1 MAFEP
6 SEGLYA
12 GLSFVSTADLNSAK
26 SDESKFKELYFV
38 ALENLK
44 SNKVLDAAGNATKN
58 GMIKIIDLDTSSKKP
73 QDIYGDLAAS
83 ISAVLG
89 TRSKLRKDKVPSK
102 VYLTGNKWHPDV
114 EPFKVNAFGM
124 ADYNSS
130 DVILKLNGNDFVGIS
145 LKKKPKVNAASPTL
159 INNAFSA
166 YIDGPK
172 FKATR
177 DKLNDHRIKFFAGV
191 IKEACGPG
199 GPLER
204 FAVADGS
211 KSISSLNPNNIA
223 DAKTLWNI
231 KVIRN
236 KGGGKT
242 QKIPLINLKSES
254 ELADKN
260 GLIKKT
266 GSEPSQVS
274 FRDFVNKKL
283 QSTGGKLNP
292 LYQGFLNIMNQD
304 DVKDNLGDI
313 LLTRVLKLG
322 LMETFTLDFWDKY
335 EFGFYLT
342 EGVGTVDKNLSPNV
356 GSANVLDVHSIMIA
370 MANLSKEET
379 KMVLDKQKT
388 LSKNAAKVFFT
399 LSKGKTPILEIELR
413 YKGDF
418 AAFPQFFAGITPE
431 FKKMIKEGDT
441 GI

>member
-12 GLSFVSTADLNSAK
+12 GLSFVSTAELNAAK
-26 SDESKFKELYFV
+26 SDAEKFKELYFT
-38 ALENLK
+38 ALNNLK
-44 SNKVLDAAGNATKN
+44 SDKVLDAAGNATKN

-114 EPFKVNAFGM
+114 EPFKVKAFGM
-124 ADYNSS
+124 TDYNSS

-145 LKKKPKVNAASPTL
+145 LKKKPKANSASPTL

-166 YIDGPK
+166 YIEGPK
-172 FKATR
+172 FASTR
-177 DKLNDHRIKFFAGV
+177 AKLNDHRIKFFAGV
-191 IKEACGPG
+191 IKEACSPG

-204 FAVADGS
+204 FAVAGKKEIS
-211 KSISSLNPNNIA
+211 KLNPNNIQ
-223 DAKTLWNI
+223 DAKQLWDI
-231 KVIRN
+231 KVIRS

-254 ELADKN
+254 ELADRN
-260 GLIKKT
+260 GLIKQS
-266 GSEPSQVS
+266 GAEPSQIS

-283 QSTGGKLNP
+283 QSAGKLNP
-292 LYQGFLNIMNQD
+292 LYQGFLDIMNQK
-304 DVKDNLGDI
+304 DVKETLANV
-313 LLTRVLKLG
+313 LLTRVLKTG
-322 LMETFTLDFWDKY
+322 LMDTLTTWDKY

-342 EGVGTVDKNLSPNV
+342 EGVGTVNKNLSPNV

-431 FKKMIKEGDT
+431 FKKMIKDGDT

>member
-12 GLSFVSTADLNSAK
+12 GLSFVPTADLNAAK
-26 SDESKFKELYFV
+26 NDTDKFKQLYFV

-44 SNKVLDAAGNATKN
+44 SDKVLDAAGNATKN
-58 GMIKIIDLDTSSKKP
+58 GMIKIIDLDTSSKSP

-89 TRSKLRKDKVPSK
+89 TRQKLKKDKIPSK

-114 EPFKVNAFGM
+114 EPFKVKAFGM
-124 ADYNSS
+124 SDYNSS

-145 LKKKPKVNAASPTL
+145 LKKKPKANSASPTL

-166 YIDGPK
+166 YIEGPQ
-172 FKATR
+172 FKTTR

-191 IKEACGPG
+191 IKEACGPA

-204 FAVADGS
+204 FALSGN
-211 KSISSLNPNNIA
+211 KNISSLNPNNKS
-223 DAKTLWNI
+223 DAKSLWDMR
-231 KVIRN
+231 VIR
-236 KGGGKT
+236 KKDGKP
-242 QKIPLINLKSES
+242 IPLINLKSES
-254 ELADKN
+254 DLKDPN
-260 GLIKKT
+260 GLIKQS
-266 GSEPSQVS
+266 GNDPSQES

-283 QSTGGKLNP
+283 QSTGNTLNP
-292 LYQGFLNIMNQD
+292 LYQGFLDIMNRD
-304 DVKDNLGDI
+304 DVKDNLADV
-313 LLTRVLKLG
+313 LLTRVLKLN
-322 LMETFTLDFWDKY
+322 LLDVLDTWDKY

-342 EGVGTVDKNLSPNV
+342 EGVGTVDKNLSPNI
-356 GSANVLDVHSIMIA
+356 GSANVLNVHSIMIA
-370 MANLSKEET
+370 MAKLSRQET
-379 KMVLDKQKT
+379 KMVLDRQKT

-399 LSKGKTPILEIELR
+399 LSKGDTPILDIELR

-431 FKKMIKEGDT
+431 FKDLIKIGDT
-441 GI
+441 GV

>member
-12 GLSFVSTADLNSAK
+12 GLSFVSTADLTAAK
-26 SDESKFKELYFV
+26 NDTDKFKELYFV

-89 TRSKLRKDKVPSK
+89 TRQKLRKDKIPSK

-114 EPFKVNAFGM
+114 EPFKVKAFGM
-124 ADYNSS
+124 SDYNSS

-145 LKKKPKVNAASPTL
+145 LKKKPKANAASPTL

-166 YIDGPK
+166 YIEGPQ
-172 FKATR
+172 FKSTR

-204 FAVADGS
+204 FALSGN
-211 KSISSLNPNNIA
+211 KNISSMNPNNKA
-223 DAKTLWNI
+223 DAKALWDMR
-231 KVIRN
+231 VIR
-236 KGGGKT
+236 KKDGKPT
-242 QKIPLINLKSES
+242 PLINLKSES
-254 ELADKN
+254 DLQDPN
-260 GLIKKT
+260 GLIKQS
-266 GSEPSQVS
+266 GNDPSQES

-292 LYQGFLNIMNQD
+292 LYQGFLDIMNQD
-304 DVKDNLGDI
+304 DVKDNLANV
-313 LLTRVLKLG
+313 LLTRVLKLN
-322 LMETFTLDFWDKY
+322 LLDVLETWDKY

-356 GSANVLDVHSIMIA
+356 GNANVLDVHSIMIA

-399 LSKGKTPILEIELR
+399 LSKGDTPILDIELR

-431 FKKMIKEGDT
+431 FKEMIKQGDT

>member
-12 GLSFVSTADLNSAK
+12 GLSFVSTPDLNAAK
-26 SDESKFKELYFV
+26 NDVDKFKELYFV
-38 ALENLK
+38 ALDNLR
-44 SNKVLDAAGNATKN
+44 SDKVLDAAGNATKN
-58 GMIKIIDLDTSSKKP
+58 GMIQIIDLDTSSKNP
-73 QDIYGDLAAS
+73 VDIYGDLAAS

-89 TRSKLRKDKVPSK
+89 TRRKLRKAQIPSK

-124 ADYNSS
+124 SDYNSS
-130 DVILKLNGNDFVGIS
+130 DVILRLNGNDFVGIS
-145 LKKKPKVNAASPTL
+145 LKKKPKANSASPTL

-166 YIDGPK
+166 YIEGPN
-172 FKATR
+172 FASTR
-177 DKLNDHRIKFFAGV
+177 AKLNDHRIKFFAGV

-204 FAVADGS
+204 FAVAGNKEIS
-211 KSISSLNPNNIA
+211 KLNPNNIQ
-223 DAKTLWNI
+223 DAKQLWDI
-231 KVIRN
+231 KVIRS

-254 ELADKN
+254 ELADRN
-260 GLIKKT
+260 GLIKST

-283 QSTGGKLNP
+283 QSTGKLNP
-292 LYQGFLNIMNQD
+292 LYQGFLDIMNQD
-304 DVKDNLGDI
+304 DVKENLADV
-313 LLTRVLKLG
+313 LLTRVLKTG
-322 LMETFTLDFWDKY
+322 LMDTLDTWDKY

-342 EGVGTVDKNLSPNV
+342 EGVGTVDKNLSPNI

-431 FKKMIKEGDT
+431 FKKMIKDGDT

>member
-12 GLSFVSTADLNSAK
+12 GLSFVSTADLTEAK
-26 SDESKFKELYFV
+26 SNDDKFKELYFV

-44 SNKVLDAAGNATKN
+44 GDKVLDAAGNATKN
-58 GMIKIIDLDTSSKKP
+58 GMIKIIDLDTSTKKP

-89 TRSKLRKDKVPSK
+89 TRQKLRKDKIPSK

-114 EPFKVNAFGM
+114 EPFKVKAFGM
-124 ADYNSS
+124 SDYNSS

-145 LKKKPKVNAASPTL
+145 LKKKSKAKSASPTL

-166 YIDGPK
+166 YIEGPN
-172 FKATR
+172 FKTTR

-204 FAVADGS
+204 FALAGN
-211 KSISSLNPNNIA
+211 KKISSMNPSNKA
-223 DAKTLWNI
+223 DAKALWDMR
-231 KVIRN
+231 VIR
-236 KGGGKT
+236 KKDGKPT
-242 QKIPLINLKSES
+242 PLINLKSES
-254 ELADKN
+254 DLQDPN
-260 GLIKKT
+260 GLIKQS
-266 GSEPSQVS
+266 GNDPSQES

-292 LYQGFLNIMNQD
+292 LYQGFLDIMNQD
-304 DVKDNLGDI
+304 DVKDNLADV
-313 LLTRVLKLG
+313 LLTRVLKLN
-322 LMETFTLDFWDKY
+322 LLDVLDTWDKY

-399 LSKGKTPILEIELR
+399 LSKGDTPVLDIELR

-431 FKKMIKEGDT
+431 FKEMIKEGDI

>member
-12 GLSFVSTADLNSAK
+12 GLSFVSTEDLNAAK
-26 SDESKFKELYFV
+26 NNSDKFRELYFV

-58 GMIKIIDLDTSSKKP
+58 GMIKIIDLETSSKKP

-89 TRSKLRKDKVPSK
+89 TRSKLRKQEIPSK
-102 VYLTGNKWHPDV
+102 VYLTGNKWHGDV
-114 EPFKVNAFGM
+114 EQFKLKAFGM
-124 ADYNSS
+124 SDYNSS
-130 DVILKLNGNDFVGIS
+130 DVILRLNGNDYVGIS
-145 LKKKPKVNAASPTL
+145 LKKKPKANAASPTL

-166 YIDGPK
+166 YIDGPQ
-172 FKATR
+172 FKNTR
-177 DKLNDHRIKFFAGV
+177 EKLNNHRIKFFAGV
-191 IKEACGPG
+191 IKEACGSG

-204 FAVADGS
+204 FAIAGG
-211 KSISSLNPNNIA
+211 KKISSLNPNNIS
-223 DAKTLWNI
+223 DAKQLWDL
-231 KVIRN
+231 KVIRD

-254 ELADKN
+254 ELADRN
-260 GLIKKT
+260 GLIKSS
-266 GSEPSQVS
+266 GNDPSQES

-292 LYQGFLNIMNQD
+292 LYSGFLDVMNED
-304 DVKDNLGDI
+304 DVKNTLASV
-313 LLTRVLKLG
+313 LLTRVLKLN
-322 LMETFTLDFWDKY
+322 LLDELDTWNDY

-342 EGVGTVDKNLSPNV
+342 EGVGTVDKNLNPNV
-356 GSANVLDVHSIMIA
+356 GSANVMDVHSIMIA
-370 MANLSKEET
+370 MANLAKQDA
-379 KMVLDKQKT
+379 KMELDKKKT
-388 LSKNAAKVFFT
+388 FAKNAAKVFFT
-399 LSKGKTPILEIELR
+399 LSKGKMPILEIELR

-431 FKKMIKEGDT
+431 FKELIKKGDI

>member
-1 MAFEP
+1 M
-6 SEGLYA
+6 S
-12 GLSFVSTADLNSAK
+12 
-26 SDESKFKELYFV
+26 
-38 ALENLK
+38 
-44 SNKVLDAAGNATKN
+44 
-58 GMIKIIDLDTSSKKP
+58 
-73 QDIYGDLAAS
+73 
-83 ISAVLG
+83 
-89 TRSKLRKDKVPSK
+89 
-102 VYLTGNKWHPDV
+102 
-114 EPFKVNAFGM
+114 
-124 ADYNSS
+124 DYNSS

-145 LKKKPKVNAASPTL
+145 LKKKPKANAASPTL

-166 YIDGPK
+166 YIEGPQ
-172 FKATR
+172 FKSTR

-204 FAVADGS
+204 FALSGN
-211 KSISSLNPNNIA
+211 KNISSMNPNNKA
-223 DAKTLWNI
+223 DAKALWDMR
-231 KVIRN
+231 VIR
-236 KGGGKT
+236 KKDGKPT
-242 QKIPLINLKSES
+242 PLINLKSES
-254 ELADKN
+254 DLQDPN
-260 GLIKKT
+260 GLIKQS
-266 GSEPSQVS
+266 GNDPSQES

-292 LYQGFLNIMNQD
+292 LYQGFLDIMNQD
-304 DVKDNLGDI
+304 DVKDNLANV
-313 LLTRVLKLG
+313 LLTRVLKLN
-322 LMETFTLDFWDKY
+322 LLDVLETWDKY

-356 GSANVLDVHSIMIA
+356 GNANVLDVHSIMIA

-399 LSKGKTPILEIELR
+399 LSKGDTPILDIELR

-431 FKKMIKEGDT
+431 FKEMIKQGDT

>member
-12 GLSFVSTADLNSAK
+12 GLSFVSTAELNAAK
-26 SDESKFKELYFV
+26 SDAEKFKELYFT
-38 ALENLK
+38 ALNNLK
-44 SNKVLDAAGNATKN
+44 SDKVLDAAGNATKN

-114 EPFKVNAFGM
+114 EPFKVKAFGM
-124 ADYNSS
+124 SDYNSS

-145 LKKKPKVNAASPTL
+145 LKKKPKANSASPTL

-166 YIDGPK
+166 YIEGPK
-172 FKATR
+172 FASTR
-177 DKLNDHRIKFFAGV
+177 AKLNDHRIKFFAGV
-191 IKEACGPG
+191 IKEACSPG

-204 FAVADGS
+204 FAIAGNKEIS
-211 KSISSLNPNNIA
+211 KLNPNNIQ
-223 DAKTLWNI
+223 DAKQLWDI
-231 KVIRN
+231 KVIRT

-254 ELADKN
+254 ELADRN
-260 GLIKKT
+260 GLIKQS
-266 GSEPSQVS
+266 GAEPSQIS

-283 QSTGGKLNP
+283 QSAGKLNP
-292 LYQGFLNIMNQD
+292 LYQGFLDIMNQK
-304 DVKDNLGDI
+304 DVKETLANV
-313 LLTRVLKLG
+313 LLTRVLKTG
-322 LMETFTLDFWDKY
+322 LMDTLTTWDKY

-342 EGVGTVDKNLSPNV
+342 EGVGTVNKNLSPNV

-431 FKKMIKEGDT
+431 FKKMIKDGDT

>member
-12 GLSFVSTADLNSAK
+12 GLSFVSTADLTEAK
-26 SDESKFKELYFV
+26 SSDDKFKELYFV

-44 SNKVLDAAGNATKN
+44 GDKVLDAAGNATKN
-58 GMIKIIDLDTSSKKP
+58 GMIKIIDLDTSTKKP

-89 TRSKLRKDKVPSK
+89 TRQKLRKDKIPSK

-114 EPFKVNAFGM
+114 EPFKVKAFGM
-124 ADYNSS
+124 SDYNSS

-145 LKKKPKVNAASPTL
+145 LKKKPKAKSASPTL

-166 YIDGPK
+166 YIEGPN
-172 FKATR
+172 FKTTR

-204 FAVADGS
+204 FALAGN
-211 KSISSLNPNNIA
+211 KKISSMNPSNKA
-223 DAKTLWNI
+223 DAKALWDMR
-231 KVIRN
+231 VIR
-236 KGGGKT
+236 KKDGKPT
-242 QKIPLINLKSES
+242 PLINLKSES
-254 ELADKN
+254 DLQDPN
-260 GLIKKT
+260 GLIKQS
-266 GSEPSQVS
+266 GNDPSQES

-292 LYQGFLNIMNQD
+292 LYQGFLDIMNQD
-304 DVKDNLGDI
+304 DVKDNLADV
-313 LLTRVLKLG
+313 LLTRVLKLN
-322 LMETFTLDFWDKY
+322 LLDVLDTWDKY

-399 LSKGKTPILEIELR
+399 LSKGDTPVLDIELR

-431 FKKMIKEGDT
+431 FKEMIKEGDI

>member
-12 GLSFVSTADLNSAK
+12 GLSFVPTSDLNAAK
-26 SDESKFKELYFV
+26 NDEGKFKELYFV

-44 SNKVLDAAGNATKN
+44 SDKVLDAAGNATKN

-114 EPFKVNAFGM
+114 EPFKVKAFGM
-124 ADYNSS
+124 SDYNSS

-145 LKKKPKVNAASPTL
+145 LKKKPKVNSASPTL

-166 YIDGPK
+166 YIEGPK
-172 FKATR
+172 FASTR
-177 DKLNDHRIKFFAGV
+177 NKLNDHRIKFFAGV

-204 FAVADGS
+204 VAVAGN
-211 KSISSLNPNNIA
+211 KKISSMNPSNIA
-223 DAKTLWNI
+223 DAKALWDM
-231 KVIRN
+231 KVIRTKN
-236 KGGGKT
+236 DGKT

-254 ELADKN
+254 ELADRN
-260 GLIKKT
+260 GLIKST
-266 GSEPSQVS
+266 GSDPSQVS

-283 QSTGGKLNP
+283 QSTGKLNP
-292 LYQGFLNIMNQD
+292 LYQGFLDIMNQD
-304 DVKDNLGDI
+304 DVKENLADV
-313 LLTRVLKLG
+313 LLTRVLKTG
-322 LMETFTLDFWDKY
+322 LMDTLDTWDKY

>member
-12 GLSFVSTADLNSAK
+12 GLSFVPTADLNAAK
-26 SDESKFKELYFV
+26 NDTDKFKQLYFV

-44 SNKVLDAAGNATKN
+44 SDKVLDAAGNATKN
-58 GMIKIIDLDTSSKKP
+58 GMIKIIDLDTSSKSP

-89 TRSKLRKDKVPSK
+89 TRQKLRKDKIPSK

-114 EPFKVNAFGM
+114 EPFKVKAFGM
-124 ADYNSS
+124 SDYNSS

-166 YIDGPK
+166 YIEGPQ
-172 FKATR
+172 FKSTR

-204 FAVADGS
+204 FALSGN
-211 KSISSLNPNNIA
+211 KNISSMNPNNKA
-223 DAKTLWNI
+223 DAKALWDMR
-231 KVIRN
+231 VIR
-236 KGGGKT
+236 KKDGKP
-242 QKIPLINLKSES
+242 IPLINLKSES
-254 ELADKN
+254 DLKDPN
-260 GLIKKT
+260 GLIKKS
-266 GSEPSQVS
+266 GNDPSQES

-283 QSTGGKLNP
+283 QSTGNKLNP
-292 LYQGFLNIMNQD
+292 LYQGFLDIMNQD
-304 DVKDNLGDI
+304 DVKDNLADV
-313 LLTRVLKLG
+313 LLTRVLKLN
-322 LMETFTLDFWDKY
+322 LLDVLDTWDKY

-342 EGVGTVDKNLSPNV
+342 EGVGTVDKNLSPNI
-356 GSANVLDVHSIMIA
+356 GNANVLNVHSIMIA
-370 MANLSKEET
+370 MAKLSREET

-399 LSKGKTPILEIELR
+399 LSKGDTPILDIELR

-431 FKKMIKEGDT
+431 FKDLIKTGDT

>member
-12 GLSFVSTADLNSAK
+12 GLSFVSTADLNAAK
-26 SDESKFKELYFV
+26 SDKGKFKELYFV

-58 GMIKIIDLDTSSKKP
+58 GMIKIIDLETSSKKP

-114 EPFKVNAFGM
+114 EPFKVKAFGM
-124 ADYNSS
+124 SDYNSS
-130 DVILKLNGNDFVGIS
+130 DVILKLNGNDFIGIS
-145 LKKKPKVNAASPTL
+145 LKKKPKVNSASPTL

-166 YIDGPK
+166 YIEGPK
-172 FKATR
+172 FKKTR

-204 FAVADGS
+204 FAVSGG
-211 KSISSLNPNNIA
+211 KNISRMNPNNMT
-223 DAKTLWNI
+223 DAKELWNM
-231 KVIRN
+231 KVIRD

-242 QKIPLINLKSES
+242 QKIPLINLKSE
-254 ELADKN
+254 ADLKDPN
-260 GLIKKT
+260 GLIKKS
-266 GSEPSQVS
+266 GADPSQVS

-283 QSTGGKLNP
+283 QSSGGKLNP
-292 LYQGFLNIMNQD
+292 LYQGFLEIMNQD
-304 DVKDNLGDI
+304 DVKENLADV
-313 LLTRVLKLG
+313 LLTRVLKTG
-322 LMETFTLDFWDKY
+322 LMDTLNTWDKY

-342 EGVGTVDKNLSPNV
+342 EGIGTVDKNLSPNV

-431 FKKMIKEGDT
+431 FKELIKKGDI

>member
-12 GLSFVSTADLNSAK
+12 GLSFVSTADLNAAK
-26 SDESKFKELYFV
+26 NDIDKFKELYFV

-44 SNKVLDAAGNATKN
+44 GDKVLDAAGNATKN
-58 GMIKIIDLDTSSKKP
+58 GMIQIIDLDTSKKKP
-73 QDIYGDLAAS
+73 EDIYGDLAAS

-89 TRSKLRKDKVPSK
+89 TRSKLKKDKIPSK

-114 EPFKVNAFGM
+114 EPFKVKAFGM
-124 ADYNSS
+124 TDYNSS

-145 LKKKPKVNAASPTL
+145 LKKKPKVNSASPTL

-166 YIDGPK
+166 YIEGPQ
-172 FKATR
+172 FKSTR

-199 GPLER
+199 GPLAR
-204 FAVADGS
+204 FAVAGN
-211 KSISSLNPNNIA
+211 KQISTLNPNNIQ
-223 DAKTLWNI
+223 DAKQLWDI
-231 KVIRN
+231 KVIRS
-236 KGGGKT
+236 KSDGKT

-254 ELADKN
+254 ELADRN
-260 GLIKKT
+260 GLIKST
-266 GSEPSQVS
+266 GSEPSQIS

-283 QSTGGKLNP
+283 QSTGTLNP
-292 LYQGFLNIMNQD
+292 LYQGFLDIMNQD
-304 DVKDNLGDI
+304 DVKETLADV
-313 LLTRVLKLG
+313 LLTRVLKTG
-322 LMETFTLDFWDKY
+322 LLDTLDTWDKY

-342 EGVGTVDKNLSPNV
+342 EGVGTVDKNLTPNI

-370 MANLSKEET
+370 MANLSKQET

-399 LSKGKTPILEIELR
+399 LSKGKTPVLEIELR

-431 FKKMIKEGDT
+431 FKKMIKDGDT

>member
-12 GLSFVSTADLNSAK
+12 GLSFVPTADLNAAK
-26 SDESKFKELYFV
+26 NDEGKFKELYFV

-44 SNKVLDAAGNATKN
+44 SDKVLDAAGNATKN

-89 TRSKLRKDKVPSK
+89 TRSRLRKDKVPSK

-114 EPFKVNAFGM
+114 EPFKVKAFGM
-124 ADYNSS
+124 SDYNSS

-145 LKKKPKVNAASPTL
+145 LKKKPKVNSASPTL

-166 YIDGPK
+166 YIEGPK
-172 FKATR
+172 FASTR
-177 DKLNDHRIKFFAGV
+177 NKLNDHRIKFFAGV

-204 FAVADGS
+204 FAVAGN
-211 KSISSLNPNNIA
+211 KKISSMNPSNIA
-223 DAKTLWNI
+223 DAKALWVM
-231 KVIRN
+231 KVIRTKN
-236 KGGGKT
+236 DGKT

-254 ELADKN
+254 ELADRN
-260 GLIKKT
+260 GLIKNT
-266 GSEPSQVS
+266 GSDPSQVS

-283 QSTGGKLNP
+283 QSTGKLNP
-292 LYQGFLNIMNQD
+292 LYQGFLDIMNQD
-304 DVKDNLGDI
+304 DVKENLADV
-313 LLTRVLKLG
+313 LLTRVLKTG
-322 LMETFTLDFWDKY
+322 LMDTLDTWDKY

-399 LSKGKTPILEIELR
+399 LSKGDTPILEIELR

-418 AAFPQFFAGITPE
+418 SAFPQFFAGITPE

>member
-12 GLSFVSTADLNSAK
+12 GLSFVPTADLNAAK
-26 SDESKFKELYFV
+26 NDTDKFKQLYFV

-44 SNKVLDAAGNATKN
+44 SDKVLDAAGNATKN
-58 GMIKIIDLDTSSKKP
+58 GMIKIIDLDTSSKSP

-89 TRSKLRKDKVPSK
+89 TRQKLKKDKIPSK

-114 EPFKVNAFGM
+114 EPFKVKAFGM
-124 ADYNSS
+124 SDYNSS

-145 LKKKPKVNAASPTL
+145 LKKKPKANSASPTL

-166 YIDGPK
+166 YIEGPQ
-172 FKATR
+172 FKTTR

-204 FAVADGS
+204 FALSGN
-211 KSISSLNPNNIA
+211 KNISSLNPNNKS
-223 DAKTLWNI
+223 DAKSLWDMR
-231 KVIRN
+231 VIR
-236 KGGGKT
+236 KKDGKP
-242 QKIPLINLKSES
+242 IPLINLKSES
-254 ELADKN
+254 DLKDPN
-260 GLIKKT
+260 GLIKQS
-266 GSEPSQVS
+266 GNDPSQES

-283 QSTGGKLNP
+283 QSTGNTLNP
-292 LYQGFLNIMNQD
+292 LYQGFLDIMNQD
-304 DVKDNLGDI
+304 DVKDNLADV
-313 LLTRVLKLG
+313 LLTRVLKLN
-322 LMETFTLDFWDKY
+322 LLDVLDTWDKY

-342 EGVGTVDKNLSPNV
+342 EGVGTVDKNLSPNI
-356 GSANVLDVHSIMIA
+356 GSANVLNVHSIMIA
-370 MANLSKEET
+370 MAKLSRQET
-379 KMVLDKQKT
+379 KMVLDRQKT

-399 LSKGKTPILEIELR
+399 LSKGDTPILDIELR

-431 FKKMIKEGDT
+431 FKDLIKIGDT
-441 GI
+441 GV

>member
-12 GLSFVSTADLNSAK
+12 GLSFVPTADLNAAK
-26 SDESKFKELYFV
+26 NDTDKFKQLYFI

-44 SNKVLDAAGNATKN
+44 SNKVLDAAGNATKD

-73 QDIYGDLAAS
+73 EDIYGDLAAS

-89 TRSKLRKDKVPSK
+89 TRLKLKKDKIPSK

-114 EPFKVNAFGM
+114 EPFKVKAFGM
-124 ADYNSS
+124 SDYNSS

-145 LKKKPKVNAASPTL
+145 LKKKPKVNSVSPTL

-166 YIDGPK
+166 YIEGPQ
-172 FKATR
+172 FKSTR

-204 FAVADGS
+204 FALSGN
-211 KSISSLNPNNIA
+211 KNISSLNPNNKA
-223 DAKTLWNI
+223 HAKSLWDMR
-231 KVIRN
+231 VIR
-236 KGGGKT
+236 KKDGKP
-242 QKIPLINLKSES
+242 IPLINLKSES
-254 ELADKN
+254 DLKDPN
-260 GLIKKT
+260 GLIKQS
-266 GSEPSQVS
+266 GNDPSQES

-283 QSTGGKLNP
+283 QSTGNKLNP
-292 LYQGFLNIMNQD
+292 LYQGFLDIMNQE
-304 DVKDNLGDI
+304 DVKDNLADV
-313 LLTRVLKLG
+313 LLTRVLKLN
-322 LMETFTLDFWDKY
+322 LLDVLDTWDKY

-342 EGVGTVDKNLSPNV
+342 EGVGTVDKNLSPNI
-356 GSANVLDVHSIMIA
+356 GSANVLNVHSIMIA
-370 MANLSKEET
+370 MAKLSRQET

-399 LSKGKTPILEIELR
+399 LSKGDTSILDIELR

-431 FKKMIKEGDT
+431 FKDLIKMGDT

>member
-12 GLSFVSTADLNSAK
+12 GLSFISTADLNAAK
-26 SDESKFKELYFV
+26 TDTDKFKQLYFV

-44 SNKVLDAAGNATKN
+44 SDKVLDAAGNATKN
-58 GMIKIIDLDTSSKKP
+58 GMIKIIDLDTSSKNS
-73 QDIYGDLAAS
+73 QDIYADLAAS

-89 TRSKLRKDKVPSK
+89 TRQKLKKDEIPSK

-114 EPFKVNAFGM
+114 EPFKVKAFGM
-124 ADYNSS
+124 GDYNSS

-145 LKKKPKVNAASPTL
+145 LKKKPKANSASPTL

-166 YIDGPK
+166 YIEGPQ
-172 FKATR
+172 FKSTR
-177 DKLNDHRIKFFAGV
+177 DKLNDHRIKFFAKV
-191 IKEACGPG
+191 IKEACGSG

-204 FAVADGS
+204 FALSGN
-211 KSISSLNPNNIA
+211 KNISSLNPNNKA
-223 DAKTLWNI
+223 DAKSLWDMR
-231 KVIRN
+231 VIR
-236 KGGGKT
+236 KKDGKP
-242 QKIPLINLKSES
+242 IPLINLKSES
-254 ELADKN
+254 DLKDPN
-260 GLIKKT
+260 GLIKQS
-266 GSEPSQVS
+266 GNDPSQES

-283 QSTGGKLNP
+283 QSTGNTLNP
-292 LYQGFLNIMNQD
+292 LYQGFLDIMNQE
-304 DVKDNLGDI
+304 DVKDNLADV
-313 LLTRVLKLG
+313 LLTRVLKLN
-322 LMETFTLDFWDKY
+322 LLDVLDTWDKY

-342 EGVGTVDKNLSPNV
+342 EGVGTVDKNLSPNI
-356 GSANVLDVHSIMIA
+356 GSANVLNVHSIMIA
-370 MANLSKEET
+370 MAKLSRQET

-399 LSKGKTPILEIELR
+399 LSKGDTPVLDIELR

-431 FKKMIKEGDT
+431 FKNLIKIGDT

>member
-12 GLSFVSTADLNSAK
+12 GLSFVSTADLNAAK
-26 SDESKFKELYFV
+26 NDTDKFKQLYFV

-44 SNKVLDAAGNATKN
+44 SDKVLDAAGNATKN
-58 GMIKIIDLDTSSKKP
+58 GMIKIIDLDTSSKSP

-89 TRSKLRKDKVPSK
+89 TRQKLRKDKIPSK

-114 EPFKVNAFGM
+114 EPFKVKAFGM
-124 ADYNSS
+124 SDYNSS

-166 YIDGPK
+166 YIEGPQ
-172 FKATR
+172 FKSTR

-191 IKEACGPG
+191 IKEACGSG

-204 FAVADGS
+204 FALSGN
-211 KSISSLNPNNIA
+211 KNISSMNPNNKA
-223 DAKTLWNI
+223 DAKALWDMR
-231 KVIRN
+231 VIR
-236 KGGGKT
+236 KKDGKP
-242 QKIPLINLKSES
+242 IPLINLKSES
-254 ELADKN
+254 DLKDPN
-260 GLIKKT
+260 GLIKQS
-266 GSEPSQVS
+266 GNDPSQES

-283 QSTGGKLNP
+283 QSTGNKLNP
-292 LYQGFLNIMNQD
+292 LYQGFLDIMNQD
-304 DVKDNLGDI
+304 DVKDNLADV
-313 LLTRVLKLG
+313 LLTRVLKLN
-322 LMETFTLDFWDKY
+322 LLDVLDTWDKY

-342 EGVGTVDKNLSPNV
+342 EGVGTVDKNLSPNI
-356 GSANVLDVHSIMIA
+356 GNANVLNVHSIMIA
-370 MANLSKEET
+370 MAKLSREET

-399 LSKGKTPILEIELR
+399 LSKGDTPILDIELR
-413 YKGDF
+413 YKRDF

-431 FKKMIKEGDT
+431 FKELIKKGDT

>member
-12 GLSFVSTADLNSAK
+12 GLSFVPTADLNAAK
-26 SDESKFKELYFV
+26 NNTDKFKQLYFV

-44 SNKVLDAAGNATKN
+44 SDKVLDAAGNATKN
-58 GMIKIIDLDTSSKKP
+58 GMIKIIDLDTSSKSP

-89 TRSKLRKDKVPSK
+89 TRQKLKKDKIPSK

-114 EPFKVNAFGM
+114 EPFKVKAFGM
-124 ADYNSS
+124 SDYNSS

-145 LKKKPKVNAASPTL
+145 LKKKPKANSASPTL

-166 YIDGPK
+166 YIEGPQ
-172 FKATR
+172 FKSTR
-177 DKLNDHRIKFFAGV
+177 DKLNDQRIKFFAGV

-204 FAVADGS
+204 FALSGN
-211 KSISSLNPNNIA
+211 KNISSLNPNNKA
-223 DAKTLWNI
+223 DAKALWDMR
-231 KVIRN
+231 VIR
-236 KGGGKT
+236 KKDGKP
-242 QKIPLINLKSES
+242 IPLINLKSES
-254 ELADKN
+254 DLKDPN
-260 GLIKKT
+260 GLIKQS
-266 GSEPSQVS
+266 GNDPSQES

-283 QSTGGKLNP
+283 QSTGNTLNP
-292 LYQGFLNIMNQD
+292 LYQGFLDIMNQE
-304 DVKDNLGDI
+304 DVKDNLADV
-313 LLTRVLKLG
+313 LLTRVLKLN
-322 LMETFTLDFWDKY
+322 LLDVLDTWDKY

-342 EGVGTVDKNLSPNV
+342 EGVGTVDKNLSPNI
-356 GSANVLDVHSIMIA
+356 GNANVLNVHSIMIV
-370 MANLSKEET
+370 MAKLSRQET

-399 LSKGKTPILEIELR
+399 LSKGDTPVLDIELR

-431 FKKMIKEGDT
+431 FKDLIKIGDT

>member
-12 GLSFVSTADLNSAK
+12 GLSFVSTADLQASRN
-26 SDESKFKELYFV
+26 DVDKFKELYFV

-44 SNKVLDAAGNATKN
+44 SDKVLDAAGNATKN
-58 GMIKIIDLDTSSKKP
+58 GMIRIIDLDTSSKKP

-102 VYLTGNKWHPDV
+102 VYLTGNQWHPDV
-114 EPFKVNAFGM
+114 EPFKVKAFGM
-124 ADYNSS
+124 TDYNSS

-145 LKKKPKVNAASPTL
+145 LKKKPKVNSASPTL

-166 YIDGPK
+166 YIEGPK
-172 FKATR
+172 FASTR
-177 DKLNDHRIKFFAGV
+177 AKLNDHRIKFFAGV

-204 FAVADGS
+204 FAVAGNKEIS
-211 KSISSLNPNNIA
+211 KLNPKNIQ
-223 DAKTLWNI
+223 DAKQLWDI
-231 KVIRN
+231 KVIRS

-254 ELADKN
+254 ELADRN
-260 GLIKKT
+260 GLIKST
-266 GSEPSQVS
+266 GSDPSQVS

-283 QSTGGKLNP
+283 QSTGKLNP
-292 LYQGFLNIMNQD
+292 LYQGFLDIMNQD
-304 DVKDNLGDI
+304 DVKETLADV
-313 LLTRVLKLG
+313 LLTRVLKTG
-322 LMETFTLDFWDKY
+322 LLDTLDTWDKY

-399 LSKGKTPILEIELR
+399 LSKGKTPVLEIELR

-431 FKKMIKEGDT
+431 FKKMIKDGDT

>member
-12 GLSFVSTADLNSAK
+12 GLSFVSTADLNAAK
-26 SDESKFKELYFV
+26 NDTDKFKQLYFV

-44 SNKVLDAAGNATKN
+44 SDKVLDAAGNATKN
-58 GMIKIIDLDTSSKKP
+58 GMIKIIDLDTSSKSP

-89 TRSKLRKDKVPSK
+89 TRQKLKKDKIPSK

-114 EPFKVNAFGM
+114 EPFKVKAFGM

-145 LKKKPKVNAASPTL
+145 LKKKPKANSASPTL

-166 YIDGPK
+166 YIEGPQ
-172 FKATR
+172 FKSTR
-177 DKLNDHRIKFFAGV
+177 DKLNDHRIKFFARV

-204 FAVADGS
+204 FALSGN
-211 KSISSLNPNNIA
+211 KNISSLNPNNKA
-223 DAKTLWNI
+223 DAKSLWDMR
-231 KVIRN
+231 VIR
-236 KGGGKT
+236 KKDGKP
-242 QKIPLINLKSES
+242 IPLINLKSES
-254 ELADKN
+254 DLKDPN
-260 GLIKKT
+260 GLIKQS
-266 GSEPSQVS
+266 GNDPSQES

-283 QSTGGKLNP
+283 QSTGNTLNP
-292 LYQGFLNIMNQD
+292 LYQGFLDIMNQD
-304 DVKDNLGDI
+304 DVKDNLADV
-313 LLTRVLKLG
+313 LLTRVLKLN
-322 LMETFTLDFWDKY
+322 LLDVLDTWDKY

-342 EGVGTVDKNLSPNV
+342 EGVGTVDKNLSPNI
-356 GSANVLDVHSIMIA
+356 GSANVLNVHSIMIA
-370 MANLSKEET
+370 MAKLSRQET

-399 LSKGKTPILEIELR
+399 LSKGDTPILDIELR

-431 FKKMIKEGDT
+431 FKDLIKMGDT

>member
-12 GLSFVSTADLNSAK
+12 GLSFVSTADLQASRN
-26 SDESKFKELYFV
+26 DVDKFKELYFV

-44 SNKVLDAAGNATKN
+44 SDKVLDAAGNATKN

-102 VYLTGNKWHPDV
+102 VYLTGNQWHPDV
-114 EPFKVNAFGM
+114 EPFKVKAFGM
-124 ADYNSS
+124 TDYNSS

-145 LKKKPKVNAASPTL
+145 LKKKPKVNSASPTL

-166 YIDGPK
+166 YIEGPK
-172 FKATR
+172 FASTR
-177 DKLNDHRIKFFAGV
+177 AKLNDHRIKFFAGV

-204 FAVADGS
+204 FAVAGNKEIS
-211 KSISSLNPNNIA
+211 KLNPKNIQ
-223 DAKTLWNI
+223 DAKQLWDI
-231 KVIRN
+231 KVIRS

-254 ELADKN
+254 ELADRN
-260 GLIKKT
+260 GLIKST
-266 GSEPSQVS
+266 GSDPSQVS

-283 QSTGGKLNP
+283 QSTGKLNP
-292 LYQGFLNIMNQD
+292 LYQGFLDIMNQD
-304 DVKDNLGDI
+304 DVKETLADV
-313 LLTRVLKLG
+313 LLTRVLKTG
-322 LMETFTLDFWDKY
+322 LLDTLNTWDKY

-399 LSKGKTPILEIELR
+399 LSKGKTPVLEIELR

-431 FKKMIKEGDT
+431 FKKMIKDGDT

>member
-12 GLSFVSTADLNSAK
+12 GLSFVPTADLNAAK
-26 SDESKFKELYFV
+26 NDTDKFKQLYFI

-58 GMIKIIDLDTSSKKP
+58 GMIKIIDLDTSSKSP

-89 TRSKLRKDKVPSK
+89 TRQKLNKDKIPSK

-114 EPFKVNAFGM
+114 EPFKVKAFGM

-145 LKKKPKVNAASPTL
+145 LKKKPKANSASPTL

-166 YIDGPK
+166 YIEGPQ
-172 FKATR
+172 FKSTR

-204 FAVADGS
+204 FALSGN
-211 KSISSLNPNNIA
+211 KNISSLNPNNKI
-223 DAKTLWNI
+223 DAKSLWDMR
-231 KVIRN
+231 VIR
-236 KGGGKT
+236 KKDGKP
-242 QKIPLINLKSES
+242 IPLINLKSES
-254 ELADKN
+254 DLKDPN
-260 GLIKKT
+260 GLIKQS
-266 GSEPSQVS
+266 GNDPSQES

-283 QSTGGKLNP
+283 QSTGNTLNP
-292 LYQGFLNIMNQD
+292 LYQGFLDIMNQD
-304 DVKDNLGDI
+304 DVKDNLADV
-313 LLTRVLKLG
+313 LLTRVLKLN
-322 LMETFTLDFWDKY
+322 LLDVLDTWDKY

-342 EGVGTVDKNLSPNV
+342 EGVGTVDKNLSPNI
-356 GSANVLDVHSIMIA
+356 GSANVLNVHSIMIA
-370 MANLSKEET
+370 MAKLSRQET

-399 LSKGKTPILEIELR
+399 LSKGDTPVLDIELR

-431 FKKMIKEGDT
+431 FKNLIKIGDT

>member
-12 GLSFVSTADLNSAK
+12 GLSFVPTADLNAAK
-26 SDESKFKELYFV
+26 NDTDKFKQLYFV

-44 SNKVLDAAGNATKN
+44 SDKVLDAAGNATKN
-58 GMIKIIDLDTSSKKP
+58 GMIKIIDLDTSSKSP

-89 TRSKLRKDKVPSK
+89 TRQKLKKDKIPSK

-114 EPFKVNAFGM
+114 EPFKVKAFGM
-124 ADYNSS
+124 SDYNSS

-145 LKKKPKVNAASPTL
+145 LKKKPKANSASPTL

-166 YIDGPK
+166 YIEGPQ
-172 FKATR
+172 FKSTR

-204 FAVADGS
+204 FALSGN
-211 KSISSLNPNNIA
+211 KNISSLNPNNKA
-223 DAKTLWNI
+223 DAKSLWDMR
-231 KVIRN
+231 VIR
-236 KGGGKT
+236 KKDGKP
-242 QKIPLINLKSES
+242 IPLINLKSES
-254 ELADKN
+254 DLKDPN
-260 GLIKKT
+260 GLIKQS
-266 GSEPSQVS
+266 GNDPSQES

-283 QSTGGKLNP
+283 QSTGNTLNP
-292 LYQGFLNIMNQD
+292 LYQGFLDIMNRN
-304 DVKDNLGDI
+304 DVKDNLADV
-313 LLTRVLKLG
+313 LLTRVLKLN
-322 LMETFTLDFWDKY
+322 LLDVLDTWDKY

-342 EGVGTVDKNLSPNV
+342 EGVGTVDKNLSPNI
-356 GSANVLDVHSIMIA
+356 GSANVLNVHSIMIA
-370 MANLSKEET
+370 MAKLSRQET

-399 LSKGKTPILEIELR
+399 LSKGDTPVLDIELR

-418 AAFPQFFAGITPE
+418 AAYPQFFAGITPE
-431 FKKMIKEGDT
+431 FKNLIKMGDT

>member
-12 GLSFVSTADLNSAK
+12 GLSFVSTADLESARNS
-26 SDESKFKELYFV
+26 DDKFKELYFV

-44 SNKVLDAAGNATKN
+44 GDKVLDAAGDATKN
-58 GMIKIIDLDTSSKKP
+58 GMIKIIDLDTSSKKST
-73 QDIYGDLAAS
+73 DIYGDLAAA

-89 TRSKLRKDKVPSK
+89 TRQKLKGDKVPSK

-114 EPFKVNAFGM
+114 EPFKVKAFGM

-145 LKKKPKVNAASPTL
+145 LKKKPKANAASPTL

-166 YIDGPK
+166 YIDGPQ
-172 FKATR
+172 FKSTR

-204 FAVADGS
+204 FALSGG
-211 KSISSLNPNNIA
+211 KKISSLNPNNKA
-223 DAKTLWNI
+223 DAKALWDMRVVR
-231 KVIRN
+231 K
-236 KGGGKT
+236 KDGKA
-242 QKIPLINLKSES
+242 IPLINLKSES
-254 ELADKN
+254 DLQDPN
-260 GLIKKT
+260 GLIKKS
-266 GSEPSQVS
+266 GNEPSQES

-283 QSTGGKLNP
+283 QSSGKLNP
-292 LYQGFLNIMNQD
+292 LYQGFLDIMNQD
-304 DVKDNLGDI
+304 DVKENLAKV
-313 LLTRVLKLG
+313 LLTRVLKLN
-322 LMETFTLDFWDKY
+322 LLDVLDTWDKY

-342 EGVGTVDKNLSPNV
+342 EGVGTVDKNLSPNI
-356 GSANVLDVHSIMIA
+356 GNANVLDVNSIMIA
-370 MANLSKEET
+370 MAKLSKEDT
-379 KMVLDKQKT
+379 TMVLDKQKT

>member
-12 GLSFVSTADLNSAK
+12 GLSFVSTADLNAAK
-26 SDESKFKELYFV
+26 NDTDKFKQLYFV

-44 SNKVLDAAGNATKN
+44 SDKVLDAAGNATKN
-58 GMIKIIDLDTSSKKP
+58 GMIKIIDLDTSSKSP

-89 TRSKLRKDKVPSK
+89 TRQKLKKDKIPSK

-114 EPFKVNAFGM
+114 EPFKVKAFGM
-124 ADYNSS
+124 SDYNSS

-145 LKKKPKVNAASPTL
+145 LKKKPKANSASPTL

-166 YIDGPK
+166 YIEGPQ
-172 FKATR
+172 FKTTR

-204 FAVADGS
+204 FALSGN
-211 KSISSLNPNNIA
+211 KNISSLNPNNKV
-223 DAKTLWNI
+223 DAKSLWDMR
-231 KVIRN
+231 VIR
-236 KGGGKT
+236 KKDGKP
-242 QKIPLINLKSES
+242 IPLINLKSES
-254 ELADKN
+254 DLKDPN
-260 GLIKKT
+260 GLIKQS
-266 GSEPSQVS
+266 GNDPSQES

-283 QSTGGKLNP
+283 QSTGNTLNP
-292 LYQGFLNIMNQD
+292 LYQGFLDIMNQD
-304 DVKDNLGDI
+304 DVKDNLADV
-313 LLTRVLKLG
+313 LLTRVLKLN
-322 LMETFTLDFWDKY
+322 LLDVLDTWDKY

-342 EGVGTVDKNLSPNV
+342 EGVGTVDKNLSPNI
-356 GSANVLDVHSIMIA
+356 GSANVLNVHSIMIA
-370 MANLSKEET
+370 MAKLSRQET
-379 KMVLDKQKT
+379 KMVLDRQKT

-399 LSKGKTPILEIELR
+399 LSKGDTPILDIELR

-431 FKKMIKEGDT
+431 FKDLIKIGDT

>member
-12 GLSFVSTADLNSAK
+12 GLSFVSTADLQASRN
-26 SDESKFKELYFV
+26 DVGKFKELYFV

-44 SNKVLDAAGNATKN
+44 SDKVLDAAGNATKN

-73 QDIYGDLAAS
+73 EDIYGDLAAS

-114 EPFKVNAFGM
+114 EPFKVKAFGM

-145 LKKKPKVNAASPTL
+145 LKKKPKANAPSPTL

-166 YIDGPK
+166 YISGPK
-172 FKATR
+172 FKNV
-177 DKLNDHRIKFFAGV
+177 LNKINEHRIKYFAGV

-204 FAVADGS
+204 FAVAGNREIG
-211 KSISSLNPNNIA
+211 KLNPNNIQ
-223 DAKTLWNI
+223 DAKVLWDMR
-231 KVIRN
+231 VIRN

-242 QKIPLINLKSES
+242 EKIPLINLKTES
-254 ELADKN
+254 DLQDPN
-260 GLIKKT
+260 GLIKKSGAT
-266 GSEPSQVS
+266 PSQES
-274 FRDFVNKKL
+274 FRKFVNKKL
-283 QSTGGKLNP
+283 QSSPGKINP
-292 LYQGFLNIMNQD
+292 LFKGFLEAMND
-304 DVKDNLGDI
+304 PKVKDSLADV
-313 LLTRVLKLG
+313 LLTRTLKLN
-322 LMETFTLDFWDKY
+322 LLDVLETWDKY

-342 EGVGTVDKNLSPNV
+342 EGVGTVSKDLSPNV
-356 GSANVLDVHSIMIA
+356 GSANVLEINSIMIA
-370 MANLSKEET
+370 MAKLSKQET
-379 KMVLDKQKT
+379 KLVFDNDKTVQK
-388 LSKNAAKVFFT
+388 SAAKVFFT
-399 LSKGKTPILEIELR
+399 LLKGDTPILEIELR

-418 AAFPQFFAGITPE
+418 SAFPQFFAGITPE

>member
-12 GLSFVSTADLNSAK
+12 GLSFVSTADLNAAK
-26 SDESKFKELYFV
+26 NDVGKFKQLYFI

-73 QDIYGDLAAS
+73 EDIYGDLAAS

-89 TRSKLRKDKVPSK
+89 TRSKLKKDKVPSK

-114 EPFKVNAFGM
+114 EPFKVKAFGM

-145 LKKKPKVNAASPTL
+145 LKKKPKANSASPTL

-166 YIDGPK
+166 YIEGPQ
-172 FKATR
+172 FKSTR

-191 IKEACGPG
+191 IKEACGSG

-204 FAVADGS
+204 FALSGN
-211 KSISSLNPNNIA
+211 KNISSLNPDNKAN
-223 DAKTLWNI
+223 AKALWDMR
-231 KVIRN
+231 VIR
-236 KGGGKT
+236 KKDGKP
-242 QKIPLINLKSES
+242 IPLINLKSES
-254 ELADKN
+254 DLKDPN
-260 GLIKKT
+260 GLIKQS
-266 GSEPSQVS
+266 GNDPSQES

-283 QSTGGKLNP
+283 QSTGNTLNP
-292 LYQGFLNIMNQD
+292 LYQGFLDIMNQK
-304 DVKDNLGDI
+304 DVKDNLADV
-313 LLTRVLKLG
+313 LLTRVLKLN
-322 LMETFTLDFWDKY
+322 LLDVLDTWDKY

-342 EGVGTVDKNLSPNV
+342 EGVGTVDKNLSPNI
-356 GSANVLDVHSIMIA
+356 GGANILNVHSIMIA
-370 MANLSKEET
+370 MAKLSKQET

-399 LSKGKTPILEIELR
+399 LSKGDTPVLDIELR

-431 FKKMIKEGDT
+431 FKNLIKIGDT